1 MGEVR
6 VCHFGPGEQW
16 RPKEDLARSERDSQ
30 AYWDELDDDR
40 RAAMLLI
47 VKEALMQLIEAPKD
61 WVPTSIEP
69 SNDHRLD
76 VFISI
81 HLAEVDD
88 EVVRRKL
95 EAERAL
101 HEATQGVITIE
112 SELRSLS
119 E

>member
-1 MGEVR
+1 MGEIKVQH
-6 VCHFGPGEQW
+6 VGPGDRW
-16 RPKEDLARSERDSQ
+16 RSKEELANGERASQ
-30 AYWDELDDDR
+30 AYWDGLDNDK

-47 VKEALMQLIEAPKD
+47 VKEALSQLIESPND

-69 SNDHRLD
+69 VNDNRLD

-81 HLAEVDD
+81 HLAEVDE

-101 HEATQGVITIE
+101 HEATQGVI
-112 SELRSLS
+112 
-119 E
+119 